1 MDQIYELLAITLG
14 AILANNF
21 IFSQFLG
28 ICPFLGVSKKV
39 DTAVGMGIAVTFV
52 MGLASAVC
60 YAVNEFVLVR
70 FGLEYMQTVT
80 FILVIASLVQ
90 FVEMFLQKA
99 VPTLYQA
106 LGVDLPLITTNC
118 AILGI
123 ALINVTKNYDF
134 IDSVANSIGT
144 SLGYTMAI
152 LLFSCIR
159 ERLDEDALP
168 KCLRSLPIALIT
180 ASCMSIS
187 MMGMSGIH

>member
-1 MDQIYELLAITLG
+1 MGSTFGIIFG
-14 AILANNF
+14 AIFVSNIIL
-21 IFSQFLG
+21 SQFLG
-28 ICPFLGVSKKV
+28 MCSFLGVSKNFNNS
-39 DTAVGMGIAVTFV
+39 VGMSAAVSFV
-52 MGLASAVC
+52 MLLATILS
-60 YAVNEFVLVR
+60 YGIYYLLLVPYH
-70 FGLEYMQTVT
+70 LEYLNTLV
-80 FILVIASLVQ
+80 FILAIATLVQ
-90 FVEMFLQKA
+90 MFEMFMKKA
-99 VPTLYQA
+99 MPA
-106 LGVDLPLITTNC
+106 LHKAMGIYLPLITTNC

>member
-1 MDQIYELLAITLG
+1 MNTLVFILAIAT
-14 AILANNF
+14 
-21 IFSQFLG
+21 
-28 ICPFLGVSKKV
+28 
-39 DTAVGMGIAVTFV
+39 
-52 MGLASAVC
+52 
-60 YAVNEFVLVR
+60 
-70 FGLEYMQTVT
+70 
-80 FILVIASLVQ
+80 LVQ
-90 FVEMFLQKA
+90 LVEMFMKKA
-99 VPTLYQA
+99 MPA
-106 LGVDLPLITTNC
+106 LHKAMGIYLPLITTNC